1 MISQFSDE
9 ASLNL
14 LKQEYK
20 DVCNGLPTV
29 HRVEDAGN
37 YLKIYTDILLG
48 DSNDYLNLYLI
59 FEDGDVGLSDSNN
72 IYAILDDYY
81 EITDQMLAEIANV
94 VGLDYE
100 EFRFTK
106 WVTTLSLEQDIERF
120 ARIVNAIIELNK
132 K

>member
-20 DVCNGLPTV
+20 DVCNGLPIV

-81 EITDQMLAEIANV
+81 DITDQMLAEIANV

-106 WVTTLSLEQDIERF
+106 WVTTLSLEQDIGRF